1 LHQDVKFTGRKRVRC
16 AIIVCMD
23 RQHRNAIAALA
34 GAGVL
39 WGLTVPLSKLSLA
52 WLSPAWLTV
61 ARFAIAAPAL
71 GLMARRDLRA
81 ALRPRVIASG
91 ALGFGVM
98 IVLQNAG
105 IERTSVSDAAVIVGA
120 VPVLV
125 AVLAAAI
132 GDGRLGPR
140 RWAGNLLA
148 LTGVVLVAG
157 IGAGGTM
164 LGDGL
169 VLASCALSAAFV
181 VGQPRVLAG
190 RDAAAVTAVQFGA
203 GALTALPI
211 ALLAGGAPSAPQGPG
226 PVLAFAALALAGT
239 VLPFWLFAAGQARVR
254 AEIASAYLNLEPVV
268 GAAVGWLGFGE
279 AAAPVQIAGLVI
291 VLAGI
296 ALSTLPP
303 SERPDVTYRSSRQCL
318 ACE

>member
-1 LHQDVKFTGRKRVRC
+1 
-16 AIIVCMD
+16 MD

-52 WLSPAWLTV
+52 WLSPASLTV

-157 IGAGGTM
+157 IGA
-164 LGDGL
+164 
-169 VLASCALSAAFV
+169 
-181 VGQPRVLAG
+181 
-190 RDAAAVTAVQFGA
+190 
-203 GALTALPI
+203 
-211 ALLAGGAPSAPQGPG
+211 
-226 PVLAFAALALAGT
+226 
-239 VLPFWLFAAGQARVR
+239 
-254 AEIASAYLNLEPVV
+254 
-268 GAAVGWLGFGE
+268 
-279 AAAPVQIAGLVI
+279 
-291 VLAGI
+291 
-296 ALSTLPP
+296 
-303 SERPDVTYRSSRQCL
+303 
-318 ACE
+318 